1 MRNYRHISPANWH
14 MRKLLVILKGL
25 RGTSTISAFLK
36 LVILFIERSFKSA
49 SLSIFEGE
57 DFGVQNLSSASDHEV
72 PFAVMKLDEFVFSNI
87 CSGRV
92 QDSALS
98 LTESS
103 HKISG
108 ERAISLG
115 NNEFEL
121 LVPAF
126 SLQKLRF

>member
-1 MRNYRHISPANWH
+1 